1 MPGSCILTVVTQSHI
16 HTARAL
22 EASVRSFHPH
32 IPFLVY
38 LVDAP
43 PVPLEWAP
51 QPGAVISADEIGIPR
66 WRRFA
71 FQYEA
76 FEAVCAL
83 KSFAISHALTTLSH
97 TKVIYFDSDI
107 QVYNAADG
115 ILDLLDRY
123 DIVLTPHMTAPA
135 PLDGLTPDDLSI
147 NTAGAYNAGF
157 LACRRS
163 DSSTAMLNWWQSKM
177 ANQCITDLPGHL
189 YVDQSWLNLVPCLFE
204 GVLVERDPG
213 YNVACWNLHDR
224 HIEFQADGRPTVNG
238 KPLLFFHFT
247 GFDYRE
253 PEVFSRKQE
262 RYKLADLPGVRELTR
277 RYTQRILSCEPHL
290 YEGIKYAFNTLSDG
304 TPIQPTWREA
314 IRVNYPT
321 LADVTDPFDL
331 DGTPDLVSR
340 FRAMETAMATARMS
354 WLFEKPMKAQ
364 ELVAS
369 LKRSPLLG
377 RLLRLYQWL
386 GLIEW

>member
-1 MPGSCILTVVTQSHI
+1 MADCVIATVVTQNYM

-22 EASVRSFHPH
+22 GATVHDLHSD

-43 PVPLEWAP
+43 FEPQGCVLRSGTVVP
-51 QPGAVISADEIGIPR
+51 ADCIGVPN
-66 WRRFA
+66 WRRFI

-83 KSFAISHALTTLSH
+83 KSFAIAHALKTLNH
-97 TKVIYFDSDI
+97 ERVIYLDSDI
-107 QVYNAADG
+107 QVCNPLDA
-115 ILDLLDRY
+115 IIDLLDTH
-123 DIVLTPHMTAPA
+123 DIVLTPHMTSPA
-135 PLDGLTPDDLSI
+135 PTDGLTPNDLNI
-147 NTAGAYNAGF
+147 NSAGAYNAGF
-157 LACRRS
+157 LACRQS
-163 DSSTAMLNWWQSKM
+163 DAAMAMLDWWQSKM
-177 ANQCITDLPGHL
+177 LHQCILDPPGHL

-204 GVLVERDPG
+204 GVHIERDPG

-224 HIEFQADGRPTVNG
+224 RIEFGADGRPTVNG
-238 KPLLFFHFT
+238 RPLLFFHFT

-262 RYKLADLPGVRELTR
+262 RYKLADLPAVRELTQ

-290 YEGIKYAFNTLSDG
+290 YEAVKYAFNTLSDG
-304 TPIQPTWREA
+304 TPIRPTWREA
-314 IRVNYPT
+314 IRVNHPA
-321 LADVTDPFDL
+321 LADVADPFDV
-331 DGTPDLVSR
+331 DATPDLVRR
-340 FRAMETAMATARMS
+340 FQGLETVMATARMS

-364 ELVAS
+364 ELISS
-369 LKRSPLLG
+369 LRRSPLLG
-377 RLLRLYQWL
+377 RVLRFYHWL